1 MMTVRTRGKECLE
14 QMSSK
19 KMNQSNHQG
28 MIILHMS
35 GEFPLFSPPPIFS
48 TDDERLSF
56 VKFLS
61 QPRSFSLNKFS
72 GLAKDTPPT
81 QHTHRHW
88 LQLTTK
94 IVCIIK
100 TEHNVLSK
108 SSLAIGVYI
117 FCEKQMLLTLLS

>member
-1 MMTVRTRGKECLE
+1 MMTDRTRGKECLE

-61 QPRSFSLNKFS
+61 QPRSCSLNKFS

-81 QHTHRHW
+81 QHTHND
-88 LQLTTK
+88 
-94 IVCIIK
+94 IGCIIK
-100 TEHNVLSK
+100 TKHNVLSK
-108 SSLAIGVYI
+108 SSHVSLYAIGVYI